1 MVFCYSSH
9 HKLRKSEADYLGLS
23 KCIINITAYIF
34 AYRGRR
40 YNILAHICR
49 HAHTHILST

>member
-23 KCIINITAYIF
+23 KCIINITIYIF
-34 AYRGRR
+34 AYIGRR